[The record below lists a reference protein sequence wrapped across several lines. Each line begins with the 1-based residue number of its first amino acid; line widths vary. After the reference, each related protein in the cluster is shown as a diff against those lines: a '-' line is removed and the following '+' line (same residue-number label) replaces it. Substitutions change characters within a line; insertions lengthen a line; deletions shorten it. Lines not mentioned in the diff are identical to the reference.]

1 MSTNDDVLACRSYID
16 KSSEVFDLIE
26 KIEGRLE
33 KIASS
38 FCYLTY
44 GKNKEIVNRDISFC
58 FIDIANDL
66 RKFKKGLKIN

>member
-38 FCYLTY
+38 FSYLTY